1 MSNFAFFFL
10 IFKKKMAF
18 LNQFFYKNMEILL
31 IYCILYESKMLENED
46 RNKTENLDSNTIFNK
61 EEPNFMKMN
70 KIL

>member
-1 MSNFAFFFL
+1 ME
-10 IFKKKMAF
+10 
-18 LNQFFYKNMEILL
+18 EILL
-31 IYCILYESKMLENED
+31 IYCILNNYKILENED